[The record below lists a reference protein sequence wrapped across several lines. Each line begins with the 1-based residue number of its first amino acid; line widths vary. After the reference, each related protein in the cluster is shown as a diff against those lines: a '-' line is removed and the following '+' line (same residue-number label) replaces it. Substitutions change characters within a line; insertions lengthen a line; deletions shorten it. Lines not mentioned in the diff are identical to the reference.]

1 MHLRERTLFGIEIER
16 LLALRIFNRIF
27 SLSGSC
33 NFPEA
38 KHSKTQKKKTHS
50 KHKKERERR
59 KSKRIFLSP
68 MSGLKQLKQK
78 KWIIIIFCFSLFLSF
93 WERKAF
99 LSFRSFGP
107 FHRYGLKVIG
117 SETSARLSNVK
128 NPTKCKTA
136 CKANKTKKTHL
147 EFTTLRSVD
156 LTKFNL
162 LCK

>member
-1 MHLRERTLFGIEIER
+1 MHLRERTLFGMEIER

-99 LSFRSFGP
+99 VSFFRSIP
-107 FHRYGLKVIG
+107 QVW
-117 SETSARLSNVK
+117 AQSNWKRNLCQTVK
-128 NPTKCKTA
+128 NPTKCKAA
-136 CKANKTKKTHL
+136 CKANKTKKTGNDSMQIAFKQKH
-147 EFTTLRSVD
+147 
-156 LTKFNL
+156 
-162 LCK
+162 